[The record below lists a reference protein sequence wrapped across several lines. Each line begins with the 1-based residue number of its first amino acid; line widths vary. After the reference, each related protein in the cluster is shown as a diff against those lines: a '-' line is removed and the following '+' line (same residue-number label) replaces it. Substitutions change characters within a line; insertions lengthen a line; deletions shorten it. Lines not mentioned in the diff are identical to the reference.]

1 MHFCRIFHFSALP
14 ASLLPHVFGEQ
25 YKKWNY
31 DDKLDAIWNRDRE
44 RATLKYYAKD
54 DLYKKATKFLSKKKG
69 NAPWLGTLKE
79 NKKLINVDYL

>member
-31 DDKLDAIWNRDRE
+31 DDKLDAIWNGD

-54 DLYKKATKFLSKKKG
+54 DLYKKGYGISSKKKG
-69 NAPWLGTLKE
+69 NAPWLGTLKRTR
-79 NKKLINVDYL
+79 NW